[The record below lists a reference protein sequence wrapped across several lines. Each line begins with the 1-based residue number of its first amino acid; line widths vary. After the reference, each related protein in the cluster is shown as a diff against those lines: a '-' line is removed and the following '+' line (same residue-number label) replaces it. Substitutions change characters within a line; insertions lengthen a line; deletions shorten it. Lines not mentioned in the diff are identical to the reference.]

1 METKTEPVQ
10 TSASV
15 NPVWLIVTIG
25 LTWASGY
32 WAGKSVIVSP
42 NGFWSQAHVQLGGL
56 SVSFVLIVAAFA
68 VSSQLVKVS
77 RKRLQ

>member
-10 TSASV
+10 TSSSV
-15 NPVWLIVTIG
+15 NPFWLIVTIG

-32 WAGKSVIVSP
+32 WAGKSLLVSP
-42 NGFWSQAHVQLGGL
+42 NGFWSQAHVQLGGMM
-56 SVSFVLIVAAFA
+56 VSLILIVLAFG

-77 RKRLQ
+77 KKRM

>member
-1 METKTEPVQ
+1 MDTKTEQVQ
-10 TSASV
+10 TVSSV
-15 NPVWLIVTIG
+15 NPFCLIVTIG

-32 WAGKSVIVSP
+32 WAGKSVMVSP

-56 SVSFVLIVAAFA
+56 LVSFVLIVAAFV

-77 RKRLQ
+77 RKRVQ